1 MARIGGGSDISRN
14 TTICRERDYT
24 PISVATEHTN
34 VRSPFSSAGEG
45 IKEENNLLFPGRLKA
60 VTRRTKTAVLTLSR
74 GYREGE

>member
-1 MARIGGGSDISRN
+1 MDPIY
-14 TTICRERDYT
+14 REIPRFDENA
-24 PISVATEHTN
+24 IIRLFRLCIATEHTN

-60 VTRRTKTAVLTLSR
+60 VSRRTKTAVLTLSR